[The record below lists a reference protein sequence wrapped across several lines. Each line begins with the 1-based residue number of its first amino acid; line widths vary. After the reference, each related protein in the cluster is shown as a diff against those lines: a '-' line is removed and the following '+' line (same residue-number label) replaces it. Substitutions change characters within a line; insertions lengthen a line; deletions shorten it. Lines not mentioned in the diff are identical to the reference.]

1 MFGTCIQ
8 DDIGGSSAT
17 IRLADSAIV
26 VERPNLRVLK
36 NREGGVCR
44 LIECCYCPDS
54 RRIYQADKGDLCRFS
69 WNREGITPPN
79 PRADSLP
86 EYAVRMAESAQP
98 F

>member
-1 MFGTCIQ
+1 M
-8 DDIGGSSAT
+8 
-17 IRLADSAIV
+17 

-36 NREGGVCR
+36 NRDGGVCR

-54 RRIYQADKGDLCRFS
+54 RRIYQADKGDRNTFS
-69 WNREGITPPN
+69 WNREGVTPPN

-86 EYAVRMAESAQP
+86 EYAVQMAEAAQP